1 MAGPVQFKLTN
12 MLGRVKLFFG
22 IEGLKLD
29 LELPSEFHI
38 KDKVIA
44 GVLRLHSKSPQTLK
58 SVEIKLIETYQRG
71 RGKEKRTNEYI
82 WGKIEW
88 NEPIFIPA
96 AGEKIIDF
104 RLPVTP
110 QLSGMDEMA
119 GKSIV
124 HRKIA
129 GLASMLKNA
138 SSIFHVEVSTR
149 IEGTALNPSE
159 KREIK
164 LIRNRNK

>member
-1 MAGPVQFKLTN
+1 

-22 IEGLKLD
+22 IEGLKVD
-29 LELPSEFHI
+29 LEIPPQFHI
-38 KDKVIA
+38 KDRVIS

-58 SVEIKLIETYQRG
+58 SIEIKLIETYHRG

-88 NEPIFIPA
+88 NENIYIPA
-96 AGEKIIDF
+96 LGEKIIDF

-119 GKSIV
+119 NKSIV
-124 HRKIA
+124 HRKIVSF
-129 GLASMLKNA
+129 ASMLKNA
-138 SSIFHVEVSTR
+138 NSTFHIEVSTR
-149 IEGTALNPSE
+149 IEGTALNPTE
-159 KREIK
+159 KKEIK
-164 LIRNRNK
+164 LVKEAK

>member
-1 MAGPVQFKLTN
+1 

-22 IEGLKLD
+22 IEGIKVDLD
-29 LELPSEFHI
+29 IPVEFRLT
-38 KDKVIA
+38 DKVIE
-44 GVLRLHSKSPQTLK
+44 GVLRLHSKSAQTLK
-58 SVEIKLIETYQRG
+58 TLEIKLVETYQRG

-82 WGKIEW
+82 WGRIEW
-88 NEPIFIPA
+88 NESLYIPA
-96 AGEKIIDF
+96 LGEKIIDF

-129 GLASMLKNA
+129 SLATMLKNA
-138 SSIFHVEVSTR
+138 SSQFHVEVSTR
-149 IEGTALNPSE
+149 IEGTALNPTE
-159 KREIK
+159 KKEIK
-164 LIRNRNK
+164 LIRDGK

>member
-1 MAGPVQFKLTN
+1 

-22 IEGLKLD
+22 IEGIKVDLD
-29 LELPSEFHI
+29 VPAEFHVR
-38 KDKVIA
+38 DKVIA
-44 GVLRLHSKSPQTLK
+44 GSLRLHSKSSQTLK
-58 SVEIKLIETYQRG
+58 ALEIKLIETYQRG
-71 RGKEKRTNEYI
+71 RGKDKRTNEYV

-88 NEPIFIPA
+88 NENLYIPA
-96 AGEKIIDF
+96 MGEKIIDF
-104 RLPVTP
+104 RLPVYP

-129 GLASMLKNA
+129 SLASMLKNA
-138 SSIFHVEVSTR
+138 NSVFHVEVSTR

-159 KREIK
+159 KKEIK
-164 LIRNRNK
+164 LIRNNK